1 MIVQDLLNAKE
12 SQEVATTTA
21 DRTVAE
27 AARQLHQRRIGAL
40 VVVNGTGQIA
50 GILSE
55 RDIVRGLA
63 QKGVEIL
70 GLRVADLMTSA
81 VLTCHPQDSLQT
93 LMATMTANRVRHLP
107 VEDDHH
113 RLIGMITIGDVVKA
127 RLDETT
133 HEMDQ
138 LREYVAAPH

>member
-12 SQEVATTTA
+12 TQEVATTMA

-27 AARQLHQRRIGAL
+27 AARQLHQRRIGA
-40 VVVNGTGQIA
+40 VVVVDRGGHIA

-63 QKGVEIL
+63 QKGGDVMNQ
-70 GLRVADLMTSA
+70 RVAELMTSA
-81 VLTCHPQDSLQT
+81 VLTCHPQDSVRT
-93 LMATMTANRVRHLP
+93 IMATMTANRVRHLP
-107 VEDDHH
+107 VEDDH
-113 RLIGMITIGDVVKA
+113 RLAGIITIGDVVKA
-127 RLDETT
+127 RLEEAT

-138 LREYVAAPH
+138 MRDYVTDPH

>member
-12 SQEVATTTA
+12 SQGVATTTA
-21 DRTVAE
+21 DKTVAD
-27 AARQLHQRRIGAL
+27 AARHLHQRRIGAL
-40 VVVNGTGQIA
+40 VVIDSRGHIV

-63 QKGVEIL
+63 QRGGAVL
-70 GLRVADLMTSA
+70 NQPVAELMTSP
-81 VLTCHPQDSLQT
+81 VLTCNPHDSLHT
-93 LMATMTANRVRHLP
+93 IMTTMTANRIRHLP

-113 RLIGMITIGDVVKA
+113 LTGIITIGDVVKA
-127 RLDETT
+127 RLNEAT

-138 LREYVAAPH
+138 LRDYVTDPH

>member
-1 MIVQDLLNAKE
+1 MIVQDILSTKE

-27 AARQLHQRRIGAL
+27 AARQLSQRRIGAV
-40 VVVNGTGQIA
+40 VVVNAAGHIA

-63 QKGVEIL
+63 HRGGDVMGMK
-70 GLRVADLMTSA
+70 VAELMTSA
-81 VLTCHPQDSLQT
+81 VLTCNPRDALET

-107 VEDDHH
+107 VEEDG
-113 RLIGMITIGDVVKA
+113 RLAGIITIGDVVKA
-127 RLDETT
+127 RLEEATQ
-133 HEMDQ
+133 EVDQ
-138 LREYVAAPH
+138 MREYVAAPR